1 MGARTTAALNPTLTN
16 YAQGL
21 AQELASATA
30 NFLAPIVE
38 VPAGLGRYKQFDE
51 KNAFQVYNTERALG
65 GPATRIHFAAS
76 DPTFDCRPQA
86 LEAGI
91 DDAEYTAA
99 GDANGTRLE
108 ESRVRTLLTSATLA
122 HEDKVYQVA
131 KSISAVGGKGN
142 WSNAAIDPVAEIDEQ
157 IEAIATAC
165 GILPNRI
172 VFGLGAWRI
181 ARNHAKVV
189 NRMPSNAAVGVLV
202 QQFAAMLMN
211 PNMEIRVGILSKD
224 TTKFGSTKHASNIIG
239 AEVFVFIGQD
249 APSEF
254 DPSFMK
260 TFMTRTGGVD
270 AVRTYRDESARSTV
284 HAVDWS
290 EDVKVTGTMAARRLS
305 IT

>member
-1 MGARTTAALNPTLTN
+1 MGARTTAAFNPTLTN

-21 AQELASATA
+21 AQDLASATA

-51 KNAFQVYNTERALG
+51 KNAFQIYNTERALG
-65 GPATRIHFAAS
+65 GPATRIQFAAS

-91 DDAEYTAA
+91 DDAEYDAA
-99 GDANGTRLE
+99 GADNAVRLE

-131 KSISAVGGKGN
+131 KTVSAVGGKGN
-142 WSNAAIDPVAEIDEQ
+142 WSNASVDPVAEIDEQ
-157 IEAIATAC
+157 IEALATTC
-165 GILPNRI
+165 GVLPNRI
-172 VFGLGAWRI
+172 VFGLGAWRV
-181 ARNHAKVV
+181 ARNHAKVI

-211 PNMEIRVGILSKD
+211 PNMEIRIGVLSKD
-224 TTKFGSTKHASNIIG
+224 TTRFGAAKSATNLIG
-239 AEVFVFIGQD
+239 AEVFVFLGQD
-249 APSEF
+249 TPSEF

-260 TFMTRTGGVD
+260 TFMTRSGGVD
-270 AVRTYRDESARSTV
+270 AVRTYRDESTRSTV

-290 EDVKVTGTMAARRLS
+290 EDVKITGSMAVKRLT